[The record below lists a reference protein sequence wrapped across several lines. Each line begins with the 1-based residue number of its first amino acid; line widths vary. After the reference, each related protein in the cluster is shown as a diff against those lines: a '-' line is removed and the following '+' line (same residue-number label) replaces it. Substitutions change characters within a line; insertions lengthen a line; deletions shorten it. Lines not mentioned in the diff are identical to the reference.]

1 MEPVDEMI
9 ARAMKRGE
17 EAAVVEPR
25 AVSVRFDTVRNRLVL
40 EFEGD
45 VELAIPA
52 GALGLPATADL
63 SDVRLEGG
71 GFDLYFPSIDE
82 GAFVPDLARA
92 AIEHRLAA

>member
-1 MEPVDEMI
+1 MEPIDEMI

-17 EAAVVEPR
+17 DAAAVESR
-25 AVSVRFDTVRNRLVL
+25 AVAARFDTTRNRLVL
-40 EFEGD
+40 EFEGS

-52 GALGLPATADL
+52 SALGLPATADL

-71 GFDLYFPSIDE
+71 GFDLYFPSIDA